1 MEKSAAMLGFSLQE
15 YVKLFIRRTLHV
27 RDPYLFAYGAYQAA
41 TANEQVAITNLM
53 RAAKS
58 FATRFD
64 RMQKVVILS
73 SAAKNKPTIV
83 AALFDISDGPL
94 FLPTFIQV

>member
-27 RDPYLFAYGAYQAA
+27 RDPYLFAQQAA
-41 TANEQVAITNLM
+41 IVNEQVAITNLM